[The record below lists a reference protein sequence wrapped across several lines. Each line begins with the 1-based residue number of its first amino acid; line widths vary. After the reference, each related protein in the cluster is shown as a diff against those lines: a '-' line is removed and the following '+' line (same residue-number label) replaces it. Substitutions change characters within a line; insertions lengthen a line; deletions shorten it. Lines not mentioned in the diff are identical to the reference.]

1 MRSLNLQESEKG
13 GVIRQAV
20 KTTVMQD
27 EESDVQEKHVILI
40 RQSGAFSKYY
50 CDASKKKLL

>member
-1 MRSLNLQESEKG
+1 
-13 GVIRQAV
+13 
-20 KTTVMQD
+20 MQD